1 MNASPRNGLAA
12 DSYSPH
18 NPSAETTG
26 YHRPGDHEGMV
37 SVPLLGQLKT
47 GAWMTRDRVIG
58 YATVLLVIDI
68 LLLAF
73 FAAGTHGLI
82 VPIEEQTTTSF
93 ASFYAA
99 GSLAADG
106 APHLAYD
113 QAAHLAAERA
123 ATFPN
128 IAYIYFYYPPVFLL
142 VCVLLGFLPYL
153 PAFYVFQAVTL
164 PAYLLVAR
172 RTLREAGWAG
182 WVLALAAPAGY
193 WNFGLGQNGFLTA
206 ALFGGALLLVDRRPV
221 LAGILFGLICYK
233 PHFGLLIPV
242 ALAASGNWRAFA
254 GATASLLAVAVLS
267 LGIFG
272 YETWHDYIA
281 LATGA
286 HGSYE
291 HGLIDPAAF
300 VTPFGGARLIGIPV
314 PLAYAFQGLMTAA
327 AGAAVGFVWW
337 RRLSLPVRAATL
349 ASAALVAVPVALMYD
364 MLLSTLA
371 IFWLVRAA
379 REAGGFMAWE
389 KTILAVVFITP
400 ALSRAVGIETG
411 FPMGPL
417 AQMALLGVAL
427 ARTRHEMSGQG
438 DPSTN
443 AAARG
448 AGVV

>member
-1 MNASPRNGLAA
+1 
-12 DSYSPH
+12 
-18 NPSAETTG
+18 
-26 YHRPGDHEGMV
+26 MV
-37 SVPLLGQLKT
+37 SFPLLGQLKT
-47 GAWMTRDRVIG
+47 AAWMTRDRVIA
-58 YATVLLVIDI
+58 YATVLLIIDI

-82 VPIEEQTTTSF
+82 VPIEKQTTSSF

-106 APHLAYD
+106 VPHLAYD

-123 ATFPN
+123 ATFPG

-153 PAFYVFQAVTL
+153 PAFYVFQALTL
-164 PAYLLVAR
+164 PAYVLVAR
-172 RTLREAGWAG
+172 RTLRESGWAG
-182 WVLALAAPAGY
+182 WVLALAAPAAY

-242 ALAASGNWRAFA
+242 ALAAGGNWRAFA
-254 GATASLLAVAVLS
+254 GAAGSVIAVAVLS
-267 LGIFG
+267 LGAFG
-272 YETWHDYIA
+272 PETWHDYIT

-300 VTPFGGARLIGIPV
+300 VTPFGGARLVGVPV
-314 PLAYAFQGLMTAA
+314 PGAYAFQGLMTVLAA
-327 AGAAVGFVWW
+327 SAVGFVWW
-337 RRLSLPVRAATL
+337 KRLSLPVRAASL

-364 MLLSTLA
+364 MLLSTIA
-371 IFWLVRAA
+371 IFWLIRAA
-379 REAGGFMAWE
+379 RAAGGFMPWE
-389 KTILAVVFITP
+389 KTILALIFITP
-400 ALSRAVGIETG
+400 MVSRAVGLTTG
-411 FPMGPL
+411 IPLGPL
-417 AQMALLGVAL
+417 AQIALLGVAVARARREL
-427 ARTRHEMSGQG
+427 AG
-438 DPSTN
+438 
-443 AAARG
+443 ARNG
-448 AGVV
+448 SRS